1 MSLLLLSIHLIDLD
15 LENLILVILSPLL
28 HILIKERSHVDFTAQ
43 ELLLG
48 ILSLVVRRASFLVN
62 T

>member
-28 HILIKERSHVDFTAQ
+28 HILIKEGSHVDFTAQ